1 MPIADT
7 VVSALDFHV
16 EGRRLD
22 SRVCAFHSLVLC
34 DCVGDLC
41 DCGCAYSGA
50 VARNLREGECSG
62 AGPYLGIQ
70 WCMVSI

>member
-34 DCVGDLC
+34 GYLC
-41 DCGCAYSGA
+41 DCVVVLYSRA
-50 VARNLREGECSG
+50 MTWSLREGESG
-62 AGPYLGIQ
+62 RASP
-70 WCMVSI
+70 WCM